1 MERDQ
6 QDETEQ
12 NGGFGGWLW
21 IILFAAFALVMPH
34 KPAAAASDS
43 YVVQEVIETISYD
56 IVEPVTFISSDYG
69 HLGQFGPFAVISPH
83 LVHMSGTVD
92 SDTPGQFAAMLRQY
106 PQIRQIEMIDCS
118 GSIDEDANL
127 RLARQIRQAG
137 INTHVPAH
145 GSVRSGA
152 VELFLSGIR
161 HTADPGAEFV
171 VHSWIDEDGVE
182 AGDYPA
188 NDPVHAEY
196 LDYYTE
202 MGVPRDKARA
212 FYDLTNSVPFAEQLK
227 LTSSDLARYQLLH

>member
-1 MERDQ
+1 L
-6 QDETEQ
+6 
-12 NGGFGGWLW
+12 LW
-21 IILFAAFALVMPH
+21 IILFAAFAFVMPP
-34 KPAAAASDS
+34 KSAAAASDS

-56 IVEPVTFISSDYG
+56 IVEPDTLVFQDSG
-69 HLGQFGPFAVISPH
+69 HLGQFGPFEVISPY

-161 HTADPGAEFV
+161 HTADPSAEFV

-196 LDYYTE
+196 IDYYAE

-212 FYDLTNSVPFAEQLK
+212 FYELTNSVPFAEQLK

>member
-6 QDETEQ
+6 QSETGQ
-12 NGGFGGWLW
+12 DSSFGGWLW
-21 IILFAAFALVMPH
+21 IILFATFALIMPH

-43 YVVQEVIETISYD
+43 YVVEEIVEIISYD
-56 IVEPVTFISSDYG
+56 IVEPEMLPVQDLPS
-69 HLGQFGPFAVISPH
+69 LGQFGPFKVISPYQ
-83 LVHMSGTVD
+83 VHMSGTVD

-106 PQIRQIEMIDCS
+106 PQIRQIEMINCS
-118 GSIDEDANL
+118 GSLDEDANL

-171 VHSWIDEDGVE
+171 VHSWIDEDGME
-182 AGDYPA
+182 ASDYPV

-196 LDYYTE
+196 LDYYAE

>member
-6 QDETEQ
+6 HSETGQ
-12 NGGFGGWLW
+12 NSGFGSLLW
-21 IILFAAFALVMPH
+21 IILFAAFALFMPH
-34 KPAAAASDS
+34 KPASAASDS

-56 IVEPVTFISSDYG
+56 IVEPETLSVRQSG
-69 HLGQFGPFAVISPH
+69 NLGQFGPFEVISPF
-83 LVHMSGTVD
+83 LVHMHGTVD
-92 SDTPGQFAAMLRQY
+92 SDTPDQFAAMLRQY
-106 PQIRQIEMIDCS
+106 PQIRQIEMIDCN
-118 GSIDEDANL
+118 GSVDEHANL
-127 RLARQIRQAG
+127 RLARQIRRAG

-182 AGDYPA
+182 ASQYPA
-188 NDPVHAEY
+188 NDPVHTEY
-196 LDYYTE
+196 LDYYAE

>member
-6 QDETEQ
+6 QRETEQ
-12 NGGFGGWLW
+12 DSSFGGWLW

-43 YVVQEVIETISYD
+43 YVVQEVIETISYE
-56 IVEPVTFISSDYG
+56 IVEPDTLTHQDFDY
-69 HLGQFGPFAVISPH
+69 LGQFGPFEVISPY

-106 PQIRQIEMIDCS
+106 PEIREIEMIDCS

-171 VHSWIDEDGVE
+171 VHSWIDEDGLE
-182 AGDYPA
+182 ARNYPA

-196 LDYYTE
+196 LDYYAE
-202 MGVPRDKARA
+202 MGVPQDKARA

>member
-6 QDETEQ
+6 QNETDQ
-12 NGGFGGWLW
+12 NSGFGGLLW
-21 IILFAAFALVMPH
+21 IILFAAFALIMPH
-34 KPAAAASDS
+34 KPAAAESDS
-43 YVVQEVIETISYD
+43 YVVQEIVETISYD
-56 IVEPVTFISSDYG
+56 LVEPGSGTAPDSPALD
-69 HLGQFGPFAVISPH
+69 QFGPFEVISPY
-83 LVHMSGTVD
+83 LVHMRGTVD
-92 SDTPGQFAAMLRQY
+92 SDSPGQFAAMMRQY
-106 PQIRQIEMIDCS
+106 PGIRQIEMIDCS

-182 AGDYPA
+182 ASEYPA

-196 LDYYTE
+196 LDYYAE